1 MKNPLSAGRGFFIFN
16 ILFNILCIEYF
27 KCKKYRILYCH
38 TDMIE
43 NKKESTKEMNS
54 DIIAVCSKC
63 GSTYRFNLKHIS
75 FKNGDKYEVG
85 RVAFIEEKYPQV
97 KENIIK
103 NYNSYD
109 AVSKIKSENF
119 LTKLIK
125 EDLEGDLQKSEYVFM
140 EK

>member
-1 MKNPLSAGRGFFIFN
+1 MLYTPKYIYNNDLDKTIYKCA
-16 ILFNILCIEYF
+16 E
-27 KCKKYRILYCH
+27 CKKYRILYCH

-85 RVAFIEEKYPQV
+85 RVAFIEEKAEV
-97 KENIIK
+97 IVA
-103 NYNSYD
+103 SYKQKLED
-109 AVSKIKSENF
+109 RLKS
-119 LTKLIK
+119 LL
-125 EDLEGDLQKSEYVFM
+125 G
-140 EK
+140 

>member
-1 MKNPLSAGRGFFIFN
+1 MLYTPKYIYNNDLDKTICKCA
-16 ILFNILCIEYF
+16 E
-27 KCKKYRILYCH
+27 CKKYRILYCH
-38 TDMIE
+38 TDMVE

-119 LTKLIK
+119 LSKLIK